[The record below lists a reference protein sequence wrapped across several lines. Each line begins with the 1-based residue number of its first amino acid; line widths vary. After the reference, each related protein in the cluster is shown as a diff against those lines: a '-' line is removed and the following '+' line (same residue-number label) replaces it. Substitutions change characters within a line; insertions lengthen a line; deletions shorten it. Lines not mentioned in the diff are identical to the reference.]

1 MSRVHFIG
9 GEKGGV
15 GKSMTAR
22 VLAQFLIDEGRPF
35 VGFDADSS
43 HSTFARFYDE
53 FSAQITVEEYESLDQ
68 ILQAAEDYPD
78 SDIII
83 DLAAQT
89 SKSLERWIDDSDA
102 FAAFE
107 ELGKEV
113 FYWHVMDDGADSIR
127 LLDSLLD
134 QQSFGSVQLV
144 IVLNEG
150 RGGKFQIFEQS
161 EAHRKAQGRYA
172 RFVRLPKMAAPQAQK
187 IDFNNMSF
195 WAAANNRK
203 MFSIGERQR
212 VRAWLKKTY
221 TSLREA
227 LESPSQTETPKE
239 EAVLSEY

>member
-22 VLAQFLIDEGRPF
+22 VLAQYLIDAGRPF
-35 VGFDADSS
+35 VGFDADAS

-53 FSAQITVEEYESLDQ
+53 FSSQITIDEYESLDQ
-68 ILQAAEDYPD
+68 ILQAAEDHPD
-78 SDIII
+78 SDIIV

-89 SKSLERWIDDSDA
+89 SRSLERWIDDSDA

-113 FYWHVMDDGADSIR
+113 FFWHVMDDGADSIR
-127 LLDSLLD
+127 LLETLLD
-134 QQSFGSVQLV
+134 QQVFGSVQLV
-144 IVLNEG
+144 VVQNEG
-150 RGGKFQIFEQS
+150 RGGNFGKFEAS
-161 EAHRKAQGRYA
+161 EAFRKAQGRYA
-172 RFVRLPKMAAPQAQK
+172 RFVTLPRLSAPQAQK

-195 WAAANNRK
+195 WAAANNRD

-212 VRAWLKKTY
+212 VRAWLKKVY
-221 TSLREA
+221 KSLQDT
-227 LESPSQTETPKE
+227 LGSSSTETSSQVAISTP
-239 EAVLSEY
+239 S